1 MFEISS
7 LFYDQRVPVDVLV
20 NVFFLYS
27 FVGWCMEC
35 VVIRREKGA
44 WENRGFA
51 RLPFCIIYGFGAMLG
66 YAVLRPLMGHTVV
79 LYFVSALGATA
90 FEYATAC
97 LMQKMFGEFWWDYSH
112 KRFNYKGMI
121 CLEST
126 VAWGFL
132 ILFMFHFL
140 HGFMFRLVLRIPR
153 YISRALAAFL
163 LVAYG
168 VDFIHS
174 LRRACQSAREAH
186 EARDDERWSL

>member
-153 YISRALAAFL
+153 FISRALAALL

-174 LRRACQSAREAH
+174 LRRAYQSAHEAH

>member
-1 MFEISS
+1 MLEINS
-7 LFYDQRVPVDVLV
+7 LFYDQWVPLDVLV

-44 WENRGFA
+44 WENRGFV

-66 YAVLRPLMGHTVV
+66 YAVLRPLMGHTIV
-79 LYFVSALGATA
+79 LYIVSAMGATA
-90 FEYATAC
+90 FEYATGC
-97 LMQKMFGEFWWDYSH
+97 LMQRLFGEFWWDYSH

-140 HGFMFRLVLRIPR
+140 HGFMFRMVLRMPR
-153 YISRALAAFL
+153 YVSSALAALL

-168 VDFIHS
+168 VDFVHS
-174 LRRACQSAREAH
+174 LRRAIQAAH
-186 EARDDERWSL
+186 ETNETQDDERWSL

>member
-1 MFEISS
+1 MPEISS
-7 LFYDQRVPVDVLV
+7 LFYDQRVPLDVLV

-44 WENRGFA
+44 WENRGFV

-66 YAVLRPLMGHTVV
+66 YAVLRPLMGHTIV
-79 LYFVSALGATA
+79 LYIVSAVGATA
-90 FEYATAC
+90 FEYATGC
-97 LMQKMFGEFWWDYSH
+97 LMQRLFGEFWWDYSH

-132 ILFMFHFL
+132 ILFVFHFL
-140 HGFMFRLVLRIPR
+140 HGFMFRLVLRLPH
-153 YISRALAAFL
+153 SASSALAALL

-174 LRRACQSAREAH
+174 LRHALHAAH
-186 EARDDERWSL
+186 EVQDTQDDERWSL